1 MSIFKDGHNLQ
12 IKRKDKYKGKDKD
25 HAIASDLEV
34 VFNGNFQKLVP
45 LSKITSLFSNPDDI
59 SNEAFL
65 SIKYI
70 FVVPKNDNVN

>member
-12 IKRKDKYKGKDKD
+12 IRRKDKDKDKD

-34 VFNGNFQKLVP
+34 VFNGNFQML
-45 LSKITSLFSNPDDI
+45 TSLFSNSDDI

-65 SIKYI
+65 SIKYL
-70 FVVPKNDNVN
+70 FVALKK